1 MIQTVMKELEKRLL
15 AAVEEFI
22 VGEESY
28 DDNAQISI
36 DPVSRTVELIAGD
49 ELPEDTDSSALDY
62 YDVMDMV
69 MMSPEEPGKWLPD
82 NEAIASVAAEY

>member
-1 MIQTVMKELEKRLL
+1 MKELEKRLL
-15 AAVEEFI
+15 TAVEEFI
-22 VGEESY
+22 AGEESY

-36 DPVSRTVELIAGD
+36 DPATGTVALIAGD

-69 MMSPEEPGKWLPD
+69 MMSPDEPGKWLPD
-82 NEAIASVAAEY
+82 NEAIASVAADY